1 MPENIEQL
9 NPERETAPETLYHGT
24 VTDDID
30 ELEPR
35 KRSIPGG
42 ADPETQPK
50 LVYASDNAAFAAAQS
65 FLWGS
70 SEGFELSVEKD
81 GVLFRVPEDQKERLN
96 VPVQVYTVSGEH
108 FTHTPGEGTGHSF
121 QTKEPTKPSTK
132 ESFSTVQ
139 QAIEYFGGKVEY
151 Y

>member
-1 MPENIEQL
+1 MPENREQF
-9 NPERETAPETLYHGT
+9 NPEQEAAPETLYHGT
-24 VTDDID
+24 VTGDIG

-35 KRSIPGG
+35 RRSIPDG
-42 ADPETQPK
+42 ANPETQPK
-50 LVYASDNAAFAAAQS
+50 LVYASDNAAFAAAHS
-65 FLWGS
+65 FHWGS

-96 VPVQVYTVSGEH
+96 VPVQLYTLSGEH
-108 FTHTPGEGTGHSF
+108 FIRTAGEGTGHSF